1 MPISI
6 HGFAMNKWMHP
17 FVITGGLISLGLI
30 LTALLA
36 PLLCAYDPNAID
48 LHARYAAPSWQHW
61 FGTDQLGRDVLTRVM
76 YGTQISLGIGVTTRT
91 AGLLIG
97 MLVGC
102 ISGYYGGKVDM
113 ILQRIVDITL
123 AFPFLLLVVSIAI
136 VFTEGLLS
144 VFVALTAVM
153 WASMARLMRSQVLVT
168 KEMEYVKAAKAYG
181 ASDLRI
187 ILRHIIPNAYVPALI
202 WWTMG
207 LAQAIVSEAGLSFLG
222 LGAQPPTPSWGS
234 MINYETQAIRVA
246 PWASLFPGMALAVTV
261 LGFNL
266 LGEGL
271 RDVLDPHRSVKMTE
285 PK

>member
-1 MPISI
+1 
-6 HGFAMNKWMHP
+6 MNKWKHP
-17 FVITGGLISLGLI
+17 FIITGGIIAFVLIA
-30 LTALLA
+30 TAIFA
-36 PLLCAYDPNAID
+36 PLLCSYDPNGIN
-48 LHARYAAPSWQHW
+48 LHERYDSPSWQHW
-61 FGTDQLGRDVLTRVM
+61 FGTDQLGRDVFTRVI

-91 AGLLIG
+91 AGLIIG
-97 MLVGC
+97 MFIGC
-102 ISGYYGGKVDM
+102 LSGYYGGKTDM
-113 ILQRIVDITL
+113 ILQRLVDITL

-136 VFTEGLLS
+136 VFSEGLFS
-144 VFVALTAVM
+144 VFIALTAVM

-187 ILRHIIPNAYVPALI
+187 ILLHIIPNAYVPALI

-246 PWASLFPGMALAVTV
+246 PWASLFPGLALAMTV

-266 LGEGL
+266 FGEGL
-271 RDVLDPHRSVKMTE
+271 RDVLDPRRSVKLPE
-285 PK
+285 AK